1 VHLNRPAASLLG
13 AVAMVAVGGLP
24 LAEAYAAID
33 LDVLVF
39 LVGVMILVGYLEEGG
54 FFEWCA
60 AGMLRRAG
68 SPRRLLVMV
77 TVGAGLLSAAFV
89 NDTVCLMVAPV
100 LLVALAPLGVRPLP
114 YLVALAMG
122 ANVGSALTFAGNP
135 QVMLVGLWSG
145 IPFGSYVLGMLPVVA
160 GGLGLTTAVLLWWYR
175 RELAVPFRAAGPPPV
190 PAVDWSLAGPALG
203 LFAAATMGWLLG
215 YSLPLVAIAAG
226 AVMIA
231 VARRDPAPALARI
244 EWTLVLFFAALFVVM
259 RGLEFSGAV
268 ERLDQAALQWAGEG
282 GRFRLV
288 AGVSGA
294 MLALSN
300 LISNVPA
307 VILWRNVVPTLP
319 DPDLAWRALAMSSTF
334 AGNLLLIGSMANLI
348 VAERAQ
354 ARGVVIGFAEYAR
367 VGIPVTLLTLAW
379 GVAVLVLAG

>member
-1 VHLNRPAASLLG
+1 MHLNRPAASLLG
-13 AVAMVAVGGLP
+13 AVAMVVLGGLP

-60 AGMLRRAG
+60 ARILRGAG
-68 SPRRLLVMV
+68 TPRRLLVAV
-77 TVGAGLLSAAFV
+77 TVGGGLLSAVFV

-100 LLVALAPLGVRPLP
+100 LLVALAPLGVRPVP

-145 IPFGSYVLGMLPVVA
+145 IPFGRYALGMLPVVA
-160 GGLGLTTAVLLWWYR
+160 GGLAITTGVLLWWYR
-175 RELAVPFRAAGPPPV
+175 RELAVPFRSMVPAGE
-190 PAVDWSLAGPALG
+190 PAVDWSLVGPALA
-203 LFAAATMGWLLG
+203 LFAAAVGGWLMG
-215 YSLPLVAIAAG
+215 HSLPLVAIAAG
-226 AVMIA
+226 AVMVA

-259 RGLEFSGAV
+259 RGLEYAGAV
-268 ERLDQAALQWAGEG
+268 ERVDQLALAWAGDG

-288 AGVSGA
+288 AAVSGA

-307 VILWRNVVPTLP
+307 VILWRSVVPTLP

-354 ARGVVIGFAEYAR
+354 ARGVVIGFWEYAR
-367 VGIPVTLLTLAW
+367 VGVPVTLLTLAW
-379 GVAVLVLAG
+379 GVGVLVVSG